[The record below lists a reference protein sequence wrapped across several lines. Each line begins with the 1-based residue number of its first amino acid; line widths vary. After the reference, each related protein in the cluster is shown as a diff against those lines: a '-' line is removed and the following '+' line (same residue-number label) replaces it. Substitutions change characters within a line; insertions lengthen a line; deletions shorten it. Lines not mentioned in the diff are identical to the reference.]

1 MIEKKFLASLNIEKE
16 DIGSRLDRI
25 LLKKFNSLSFIKV
38 QKLIRVGFFKVNN
51 KKVKAN
57 YKINVSDKIEYSNKL
72 INENENKFI
81 KDISSILIKYKKQIA
96 DIKKNIIFE
105 DNFLLVI
112 NKPYGTPVQG
122 GNNVN
127 FNIDLILPTLCE
139 NNSSIRLVHRI
150 DKNTSGILLLAKS
163 KEVAQNITMLF
174 KENKI
179 KKKYLTIVKG
189 KLTKRIGKI
198 TLPVTK
204 KKISGMEKMV
214 VDPHSNEKAETGYKV
229 IDYKKG
235 LSLLEVYPKTGRKHQ
250 IRVHLQSINHPIL
263 GDKKYNKT
271 NHDDNEVSSEKMHL
285 HAKEIQFVLNNNKY
299 FFKASLPK
307 FFKETLKKLNIENT
321 IHE

>member
-1 MIEKKFLASLNIEKE
+1 MTEKKSLASLNIKKE
-16 DIGSRLDRI
+16 DIGIRLDKI
-25 LLKKFNSLSFIKV
+25 LLKKFNSLSFIKI
-38 QKLIRVGFFKVNN
+38 QKLIRIGFFKVNN
-51 KKVKAN
+51 RKVKSN
-57 YKINVSDKIEYSNKL
+57 YKVNEDDKIEYSNNS
-72 INENENKFI
+72 INENKFK

-112 NKPYGTPVQG
+112 NKPYGIPVQG

-127 FNIDLILPTLCE
+127 FNIDLILPILCK

-150 DKNTSGILLLAKS
+150 DKNTSGILLLAKT

-179 KKKYLTIVKG
+179 KKKYLAIVEG
-189 KLTKRIGKI
+189 KLTKIIGKI

-204 KKISGMEKMV
+204 KKIAGMEKMV
-214 VDPHSNEKAETGYKV
+214 IDPYSKEKAETSYKV

-263 GDKKYNKT
+263 GDYKYNST
-271 NHDDNEVSSEKMHL
+271 NNDNKEVSNEKMHL
-285 HAKEIQFVLNNNKY
+285 HAKEIQFELNNNKY
-299 FFKASLPK
+299 FFKASLPN
-307 FFKETLKKLNIENT
+307 FFKETIKKINIENAT
-321 IHE
+321 YE

>member
-1 MIEKKFLASLNIEKE
+1 MIEKKSLASLNIKKE
-16 DIGSRLDRI
+16 DIGIRLDKI
-25 LLKKFNSLSFIKV
+25 LLKKFNSLSFIKI
-38 QKLIRVGFFKVNN
+38 QKLIRIGFFKVNN
-51 KKVKAN
+51 RKVKSN
-57 YKINVSDKIEYSNKL
+57 YKVNVSDKIQYSNKS
-72 INENENKFI
+72 INENKFK

-112 NKPYGTPVQG
+112 NKPHGIPVQG

-127 FNIDLILPTLCE
+127 FNIDLILPILCK

-179 KKKYLTIVKG
+179 KKKYLTIVEG

-204 KKISGMEKMV
+204 KKIAGMEKMV
-214 VDPHSNEKAETGYKV
+214 VDPNSKEKAETSYKV

-263 GDKKYNKT
+263 GDNKYNKT
-271 NHDDNEVSSEKMHL
+271 NDDNKEVSSEKMHL

-299 FFKASLPK
+299 FFKASLPN
-307 FFKETLKKLNIENT
+307 FFKETIKKINIENAT
-321 IHE
+321 YE

>member
-1 MIEKKFLASLNIEKE
+1 MTEKKSLASLNIKKE
-16 DIGSRLDRI
+16 DIGIRLDKI
-25 LLKKFNSLSFIKV
+25 LLKKFNSLSFIKI
-38 QKLIRVGFFKVNN
+38 QKLIRIGFFKVNN
-51 KKVKAN
+51 RKVKSN
-57 YKINVSDKIEYSNKL
+57 YKVNVADKIEYSNNS
-72 INENENKFI
+72 INENKFK
-81 KDISSILIKYKKQIA
+81 KDISSILVQYKKQIV

-112 NKPYGTPVQG
+112 NKPYGIPVQG

-127 FNIDLILPTLCE
+127 FNIDLILPILCK

-150 DKNTSGILLLAKS
+150 DKNTSGILLLAKT

-179 KKKYLTIVKG
+179 KKKYLAIVEG
-189 KLTKRIGKI
+189 KLTKIIGKI

-204 KKISGMEKMV
+204 KKIAGMEKMV
-214 VDPHSNEKAETGYKV
+214 IDPYSKEKAETSYKV

-263 GDKKYNKT
+263 GDYKYNST
-271 NHDDNEVSSEKMHL
+271 NNDNKEVSNEKMHL

-299 FFKASLPK
+299 LFKASLPN
-307 FFKETLKKLNIENT
+307 FFKKTIKKINIENAT
-321 IHE
+321 YE

>member
-1 MIEKKFLASLNIEKE
+1 MVEKKSLTFLNIKKE
-16 DIGSRLDRI
+16 DIGIRLDKV
-25 LLKKFNSLSFIKV
+25 LLKKFNSLSFIKI
-38 QKLIRVGFFKVNN
+38 QKLIRIGFFKVNN
-51 KKVKAN
+51 RKVKSN
-57 YKINVSDKIEYSNKL
+57 YKVNEDDKIVYSNNS
-72 INENENKFI
+72 IIENKFK

-96 DIKKNIIFE
+96 DIKKNVIFE

-112 NKPYGTPVQG
+112 NKPYGIPVQG

-127 FNIDLILPTLCE
+127 FNIDLILPILCE

-150 DKNTSGILLLAKS
+150 DKNTSGILLLAKT

-179 KKKYLTIVKG
+179 KKKYLAIVEG
-189 KLTKRIGKI
+189 KLTKIIGKI

-204 KKISGMEKMV
+204 KKIAGMEKMV
-214 VDPHSNEKAETGYKV
+214 IDPYSKEKAETSYKV

-263 GDKKYNKT
+263 GDYKYNST
-271 NHDDNEVSSEKMHL
+271 NNDNKEVSNEKMHL

-299 FFKASLPK
+299 FFKASLPN
-307 FFKETLKKLNIENT
+307 FFKETIKKINIENAT
-321 IHE
+321 YE